1 METIIK
7 RQGIVKAKSNAAQGL
22 RDLFE
27 AELKEMFW
35 AEKSMVPALK
45 KMSKNAS
52 SPELI
57 RVLKKHL
64 TESEEHILRLRRTF
78 DSIGNKVEEKKCE
91 AMEGLIKEC
100 EIMMKETELG
110 DVRDAGIIAAVQKI
124 EHYEIA
130 AYGTLH
136 AFAVTL
142 GEEKAEELM
151 AMTLDEE
158 KKVDASLTKI
168 ALSNIN
174 IDAADLDDEW

>member
-7 RQGIVKAKSNAAQGL
+7 KQGIVKAKSNAAQGL

-35 AEKSMVPALK
+35 AEKSMIPALK
-45 KMSKNAS
+45 KMTKNAS

-57 RVLKKHL
+57 RALKKHL
-64 TESEEHILRLRRTF
+64 TETEEHITRLERTF
-78 DSIGNKVEEKKCE
+78 DSIGNKADEKKCK

-100 EIMMKETELG
+100 EIMMSETELG
-110 DVRDAGIIAAVQKI
+110 DVRDAGIIAAAQKV

-130 AYGTLH
+130 TYGTLH
-136 AFAVTL
+136 AYAVTL
-142 GEEKAEELM
+142 GEEKAEELI
-151 AMTLDEE
+151 AMTLAEE
-158 KKVDASLTKI
+158 KKVDAALTKI